1 MGIKPPVTLSFELLA
16 ASRCSWFFSNATP
29 ALFLESNQYAEQEL
43 AELSQKQKISG
54 LNLRKLS
61 HSLA

>member
-16 ASRCSWFFSNATP
+16 ASRCSWFSNTTP

-61 HSLA
+61 HGLA